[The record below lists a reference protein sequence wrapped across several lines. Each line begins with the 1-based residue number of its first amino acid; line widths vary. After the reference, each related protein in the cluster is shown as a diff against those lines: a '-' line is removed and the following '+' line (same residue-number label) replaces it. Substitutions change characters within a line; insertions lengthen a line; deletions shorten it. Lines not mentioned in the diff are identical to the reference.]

1 MSMGRIQK
9 TEVKMKQKSWM
20 ALLMICIFM
29 TASLLWAADQPPT
42 TTTED
47 YIIGPG
53 DVIDISV
60 WKNEALTKQVT
71 VLPDGKIHF
80 PLIGEVVVG
89 GKTLVDL
96 EKELKQRII
105 KFVPAPDLTVMVQE
119 VNSMLI
125 YVIGKVNNPDR
136 FALNTN
142 VNVLQALTMAGGL
155 NPFAKRNKIKIFR
168 KTKDKNLILT
178 FEYDD
183 VMEGKNLEQNIRLKR
198 GDIVV
203 VP

>member
-1 MSMGRIQK
+1 
-9 TEVKMKQKSWM
+9 MKQKSCM

-29 TASLLWAADQPPT
+29 TASLLWAADQPST

-96 EKELKQRII
+96 EKELKQMII

-168 KTKDKNLILT
+168 KTKDKNLILK

-183 VMEGKNLEQNIRLKR
+183 VMEGKNLEQNIELKN

>member
-1 MSMGRIQK
+1 
-9 TEVKMKQKSWM
+9 MKRNYLT
-20 ALLMICIFM
+20 ATILLITLI
-29 TASLLWAADQPPT
+29 TATPQWAADQPPIT
-42 TTTED
+42 TNRD

-53 DVIDISV
+53 DTIDISV
-60 WKNEALTKQVT
+60 WNNEALTKQVT

-80 PLIGEVVVG
+80 PLIGEVVMG

-96 EKELKQRII
+96 EKELKQKIGT
-105 KFVPAPDLTVMVQE
+105 FVPAPDLTVMVQQ

-125 YVIGKVNNPDR
+125 YVIGKVNRPGR

-142 VNVLQALTMAGGL
+142 INVLQALTMAGGL
-155 NPFAKRNKIKIFR
+155 NTFAKRNKIKIFR
-168 KTKDKNLILT
+168 EENGKTHIFQFK
-178 FEYDD
+178 YDE
-183 VMEGKNLEQNIRLKR
+183 VTEGENLEQNVELKR

>member
-1 MSMGRIQK
+1 
-9 TEVKMKQKSWM
+9 MKHNFLI
-20 ALLMICIFM
+20 AAILFM
-29 TASLLWAADQPPT
+29 TLMAAPPLWAADQAPIT
-42 TTTED
+42 TTGD

-53 DVIDISV
+53 DTLDISV
-60 WKNEALTKQVT
+60 WNNEALTKQVI

-96 EKELKQRII
+96 EKELKQKIST
-105 KFVPAPDLTVMVQE
+105 FVPAPDLTVMVQQ

-125 YVIGKVNNPDR
+125 YVIGKVNRPGR

-142 VNVLQALTMAGGL
+142 INVLQALTMAGGL
-155 NPFAKRNKIKIFR
+155 NTFAKRNKIKIFR
-168 KTKDKNLILT
+168 EENGKTDIFQ
-178 FEYDD
+178 FEYDK
-183 VMEGKNLEQNIRLKR
+183 VTQGENLEQNVKLKR
-198 GDIVV
+198 GDVVV

>member
-1 MSMGRIQK
+1 
-9 TEVKMKQKSWM
+9 MKQKSWM
-20 ALLMICIFM
+20 ALLLICILM
-29 TASLLWAADQPPT
+29 TASLLWGADQPLT

-60 WKNEALTKQVT
+60 WKNQALTKQLT
-71 VLPDGKIHF
+71 VLPDGKIHY

-89 GKTLVDL
+89 GKTLIDL
-96 EKELKQRII
+96 EKELKQRIT
-105 KFVPAPDLTVMVQE
+105 KFMSAPDLTVMVQE

-125 YVIGKVNNPDR
+125 YVIGKVNNPGR
-136 FALNTN
+136 FDLKSNI
-142 VNVLQALTMAGGL
+142 NVLQALTMAGGL
-155 NPFAKRNKIKIFR
+155 NTFAKRNKIKILR
-168 KTKDKNLILT
+168 KTKDKNLIFT

-183 VMEGKNLEQNIRLKR
+183 VMEGKNLEQNIELRR

>member
-1 MSMGRIQK
+1 
-9 TEVKMKQKSWM
+9 MKSKYLT
-20 ALLMICIFM
+20 ATILLMTLIIAM
-29 TASLLWAADQPPT
+29 PVRGSDQPPVPYT
-42 TTTED
+42 QD

-53 DVIDISV
+53 DIIGISV
-60 WKNEALTKQVT
+60 WNNEALTRQVT

-96 EKELKQRII
+96 EKELKQRIGE
-105 KFVPAPDLTVMVQE
+105 FVPTPDLTVMVQQ

-125 YVIGKVNNPDR
+125 YVIGKVNRPGM
-136 FALNTN
+136 FALTTN
-142 VNVLQALTMAGGL
+142 INVLQALTMAGGL
-155 NPFAKRNKIKIFR
+155 NAFAKRNKIKIFR
-168 KTKDKNLILT
+168 KEKDKTVILP

-183 VMEGKNLEQNIRLKR
+183 VTDGENLEQNIELKR
-198 GDIVV
+198 GDVVV

>member
-1 MSMGRIQK
+1 
-9 TEVKMKQKSWM
+9 MKQKSWM
-20 ALLMICIFM
+20 ALLLICILM
-29 TASLLWAADQPPT
+29 NASLLWGADQPLT

-60 WKNEALTKQVT
+60 WKNQALTKQLT
-71 VLPDGKIHF
+71 VLPDGKIHY
-80 PLIGEVVVG
+80 PLLGEVVVG
-89 GKTLVDL
+89 GKTLIDL
-96 EKELKQRII
+96 EKELKQRIT
-105 KFVPAPDLTVMVQE
+105 KFMPAPDLTVMVEE

-125 YVIGKVNNPDR
+125 YVIGKVNSPGR
-136 FALNTN
+136 FSLMINI
-142 VNVLQALTMAGGL
+142 NVLQALTMAGGL
-155 NPFAKRNKIKIFR
+155 NTFAKRNKIKILR
-168 KTKDKNLILT
+168 KTKDENLIFT

-183 VMEGKNLEQNIRLKR
+183 VMEGKNLEQNIELRR